1 MEPFITF
8 TVLVALTIGVTE
20 VVKRLTKI
28 TKQITP
34 AVALAVGVVLTF
46 IGSVTNLSSV
56 VLLDSIL
63 LSGIV
68 VGLSASGLFDQKL
81 LFPTKK

>member
-1 MEPFITF
+1 MEPVITLAI
-8 TVLVALTIGVTE
+8 LVALTVGVTE
-20 VVKRLTKI
+20 VIKRFTGI
-28 TKQITP
+28 TKQVTP
-34 AVALAVGVVLTF
+34 IVALAVGIVITF
-46 IGSVTNLSSV
+46 VGSVTNLSTV
-56 VLLDSIL
+56 VLLDSVL

>member
-1 MEPFITF
+1 MEPFITLAI
-8 TVLVALTIGVTE
+8 LVALTIGVTE
-20 VVKRLTKI
+20 VVKRVTGI

-34 AVALAVGVVLTF
+34 VVALAVGIVLTYV
-46 IGSVTNLSSV
+46 GSVSNLSTV
-56 VLLDSIL
+56 VLLDSVL